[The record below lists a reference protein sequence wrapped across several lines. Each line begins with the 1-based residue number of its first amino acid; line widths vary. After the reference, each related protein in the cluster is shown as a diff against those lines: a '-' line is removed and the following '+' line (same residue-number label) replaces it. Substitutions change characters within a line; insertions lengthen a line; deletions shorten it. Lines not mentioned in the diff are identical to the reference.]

1 MRKLHYEDASYV
13 RRFFGFIID
22 RLWIFAIGAVAYMK
36 MAPQS
41 YYSQVGDM
49 IKVDYLTDAQNS
61 MQGTLINTLLV
72 MTLLS
77 FVILMFFIKK
87 FNATPGMWMTS
98 LRFVPIDRKGK
109 LNPIVL
115 SILVFILVNIKYL
128 PYINLITLF
137 SDKNKSKQTILNKI
151 ARVKVQIA
159 V

>member
-22 RLWIFAIGAVAYMK
+22 RLWMLIIFVLVLLK
-36 MAPQS
+36 RAPDSFYPQFREL
-41 YYSQVGDM
+41 YG
-49 IKVDYLTDAQNS
+49 TS
-61 MQGTLINTLLV
+61 MQSTLINTLLV
-72 MTLLS
+72 MALIS

-109 LNPIVL
+109 VNSIIL
-115 SILVFILVNIKYL
+115 SILVIILVNIKYL

-159 V
+159 L